1 MENII
6 EFSDFQKVDMRIGE
20 VLSAKDIDGSENLLK
35 LEVDF
40 GDIGKRQVLSGIKK
54 WFSAD
59 DLVGKQYVFATN
71 IKPRKMMGLESQ
83 AMILAVDK
91 GDDVILIAPCA
102 KVENGEK
109 IS

>member
-1 MENII
+1 MENTI
-6 EFSDFQKVDMRIGE
+6 EFTDFQKVEIRIGE
-20 VLSAKDIDGSENLLK
+20 VLSVEEIEGSDKLLK

-40 GDIGKRQVLSGIKK
+40 GEIGKRQVLSGIKE
-54 WFSAD
+54 WFGEK

-71 IKPRKMMGLESQ
+71 IKPRMMMGFESQ
-83 AMILAVDK
+83 AMIMAVDK

-102 KVENGEK
+102 KVENGSK